1 MSRIAEVLAALREE
15 RQNLLTEVS
24 RIDRAIEALE
34 DASGAVPASALPAK
48 VTAPTLTG
56 VPRRMP
62 GPYSMMSLYEA
73 AAEFLAAAGVPQTSR
88 QIALGLRAGGFRTT
102 SVKFT
107 GTVRT
112 MLRRKAS
119 SSPYGIR
126 EHSDGKRWYF
136 KR

>member
-1 MSRIAEVLAALREE
+1 MDRIAEVLAALREE
-15 RQNLLTEVS
+15 RQNLMTEVL
-24 RIDRAIEALE
+24 RIDRAIAALE
-34 DASGAVPASALPAK
+34 DASGIVSAATPAK
-48 VTAPTLTG
+48 VGVPTLTG
-56 VPRRMP
+56 VPRRTP

-88 QIALGLRAGGFRTT
+88 QIALGLRAGGFKTT
-102 SVKFT
+102 SAKFT